1 LPPLFEVQ
9 AVILA
14 DRIGGVLQEFDDALQ
29 AGVVDVARVERLR
42 AVARLKGKLGDRY
55 PCRAGK
61 FMKRNVLHRGLLH
74 LLVTGA
80 VVGSARALGRWAE
93 RHAVES
99 PGAFRK
105 VRDETVR
112 GDEVDAPP
120 EVRAMIDEVDGFL
133 EARVRRTRDADR
145 VDRRGRHVLLGL
157 FGAYHSD
164 PLLLDDHVLLRFKE
178 IAGVRFL
185 RDLPR
190 SQVERQ
196 VGERYRSDARFIRL
210 LADHLAS
217 MTDAYAL
224 DEHAKLMKMG
234 AIPIPAAERLRSE
247 RRTP

>member
-1 LPPLFEVQ
+1 MLAMGSLSASSAPPGIQGQTAKESG
-9 AVILA
+9 
-14 DRIGGVLQEFDDALQ
+14 DQ
-29 AGVVDVARVERLR
+29 AGLSVGAHVA
-42 AVARLKGKLGDRY
+42 AD
-55 PCRAGK
+55 
-61 FMKRNVLHRGLLH
+61 
-74 LLVTGA
+74 
-80 VVGSARALGRWAE
+80 SARRARFEREAKALARFS
-93 RHAVES
+93 HPHIVTLIDS
-99 PGAFRK
+99 
-105 VRDETVR
+105 
-112 GDEVDAPP
+112 
-120 EVRAMIDEVDGFL
+120 DEVDGFL